1 MGNLTLEEQETCF
14 NIIASDRSKVH
25 VFTDDPVWIAR
36 LDKVSEAVRNTGE
49 GKEYILRI
57 EQLVV
62 RKGKKHMSDEQRAAM
77 SERMRKLRSVQGTT

>member
-1 MGNLTLEEQETCF
+1 MHIVTVCKMTGFKTLNRVVKNVT
-14 NIIASDRSKVH
+14 I
-25 VFTDDPVWIAR
+25 WIAR
-36 LDKVSEAVRNTGE
+36 LDKISEAIRVTGE

-57 EQLVV
+57 DQLVV

>member
-1 MGNLTLEEQETCF
+1 MSNLTLEEQETVF
-14 NIIASDRSKVH
+14 NIIANDRNKVH
-25 VFTDDPVWIAR
+25 VFSDDPIWIAR
-36 LDKVSEAVRNTGE
+36 LDKISEAIRVTGE

-57 EQLVV
+57 DQLVV

>member
-1 MGNLTLEEQETCF
+1 MSNLTLEEQETVF
-14 NIIASDRSKVH
+14 NIIANDRNKVH
-25 VFTDDPVWIAR
+25 VFSDDPIWIAR
-36 LDKVSEAVRNTGE
+36 LDKISEAVRVTGE

-57 EQLVV
+57 DQLVV